1 MTQTCS
7 GVYLIMSIKLT
18 TAQMAAI
25 EQAGLEVD
33 NKKAQELLSTDKGLW
48 AFSPED
54 FTLILQIANATYR
67 AGIPVISDAKYDQY
81 VKELEIKDPDGKF
94 LSSVEPEPV
103 IESKTVALPVKMLS
117 TEKAYS
123 FEEIEK
129 WVKRLV
135 KAANEIELDLD
146 ELHIRVTPKL
156 DGYAA
161 YDDGEKLYTRGDGSR
176 GQDITRAFN
185 RGLKVAKGGERGS
198 GAGEIVIRKSYF
210 EDKLSGYFENAR
222 NIQASIIAEKKV
234 NARIQKAIDDEACVF
249 YPFKLLD
256 DWVGHYRIF
265 LHDFNDIL
273 DQIWGAVDY
282 EIDGI
287 IAEATSSLLKDYLG
301 STRKNHR
308 WQIAYKINA
317 EVAKVTVT
325 DVIPQTS
332 RTGKLTPVA
341 QLMPTKL
348 SGATI
353 SRATVHHYGM
363 VKSKGVGKGALVELV
378 RSGLVIPK
386 IEAVIKKSKP
396 DIPEV
401 CPSCQSH
408 VVWDGDNLF
417 CPNTTDCPAQA
428 ENTMVHFFKTLRNVD
443 GFGPK
448 VIEKIHRSGIKS
460 IHDIYA
466 FDVEKLKEMGFG
478 EKTSENLV
486 DQILASRT
494 LELEDWRFLAAFG
507 VPRLG
512 EGYCEK
518 LLKHHNIADIFDL
531 TVEDMIKIDG
541 FAKISATTIYEGLKS
556 IEKEFQLIYK
566 LGFNLKETKRAVPES
581 DLFLSGELIVFTG
594 SMEHGKR
601 PDMEAEAKM
610 LGAKIGK
617 SVTSKTTLLIT
628 GQSVGEKKIAAASEK
643 GVRVLSENEYLQLLK
658 SH

>member
-1 MTQTCS
+1 
-7 GVYLIMSIKLT
+7 MSIKLT
-18 TAQMAAI
+18 DAQMAAI
-25 EQAGLEVD
+25 KQAGIEVD
-33 NKKAQELLSTDKGLW
+33 KSKAQKLLSTDEGLW

-54 FTLILQIANATYR
+54 LTLILQIANATYR
-67 AGIPVISDAKYDQY
+67 AGVPVMSDAKYDSLY
-81 VKELEIKDPDGKF
+81 VKELETQDPGSAF
-94 LSSVEPEPV
+94 LASVEPEPV

-123 FEEIEK
+123 YEEIEK
-129 WVKRLV
+129 WVNRLV
-135 KAANEIELDLD
+135 KAANEINLNLTDL
-146 ELHIRVTPKL
+146 EIRVTPKL

-161 YDDGEKLYTRGDGSR
+161 YDDGEKLYTRGDGIR
-176 GQDITRAFN
+176 GQDITKAFD

-210 EDKLSGYFENAR
+210 EDKLSSHFENAR

-234 NARIQKAIDDEACVF
+234 DERIQQAIDDEACVF
-249 YPFKLLD
+249 YPFELLD
-256 DWVGHYRIF
+256 DWVGNYKEF
-265 LHDFNDIL
+265 LSDFNNIL
-273 DQIWGAVDY
+273 EGIWNAVDY

-287 IAEATSSLLKDYLG
+287 IAEATNSALKDYMG

-317 EVAKVTVT
+317 EVAKVIVIE
-325 DVIPQTS
+325 VIPQTS

-341 QLMPTKL
+341 HLEPTKL

-353 SRATVHHYGM
+353 SRATAHHYGM
-363 VKSKGVGKGALVELV
+363 VKTKGIGKGSLVELV

-386 IEAVIKKSKP
+386 IESVIERAEP
-396 DIPEV
+396 DIPKE

-428 ENTMVHFFKTLRNVD
+428 ENTMIHFFKTLRNVD

-448 VIEKIHRSGIKS
+448 VIERIYKSGIKT
-460 IHDIYA
+460 IHDIYGLS
-466 FDVEKLKEMGFG
+466 VEKLMEIGFG

-486 DQILASRT
+486 EQLLASRR
-494 LELEDWRFLAAFG
+494 LEVEDWRFLAAFG
-507 VPRLG
+507 APRLG

-518 LLKHHNIADIFDL
+518 LLNHHNLIDIFDL
-531 TVEDMIKIDG
+531 TVEDMVKIDG
-541 FAKISATTIYEGLKS
+541 FAEISASTIYEGLKS
-556 IEKEFQLIYK
+556 IENEFQLIYK
-566 LGFNLKETKRAVPES
+566 LGFSLKETKRENSES
-581 DLFLSGELIVFTG
+581 NLLLSGELIVFTG

-617 SVTSKTTLLIT
+617 SVTSKTTILVT
-628 GQSVGEKKIAAASEK
+628 GKNVGEKKIAAAAEK
-643 GVRVLSENEYLQLLK
+643 GVQVLTENDYLHMLNK
-658 SH
+658 H